1 MEKQTQ
7 ILDASVVVKWFSKEE
22 NSDEALNL
30 KESYLNGEIILIT
43 TILTKLEVL
52 NALKYK
58 GNSEENLKKA
68 NEYLENLQI
77 RLVDINN
84 NLLDKAIEI
93 SIKYKITIYDSIYAA
108 IAQFYGCQLITA
120 DKELFK
126 VPNVISLN
134 ES

>member
-108 IAQFYGCQLITA
+108 IAQIYGCQLITA